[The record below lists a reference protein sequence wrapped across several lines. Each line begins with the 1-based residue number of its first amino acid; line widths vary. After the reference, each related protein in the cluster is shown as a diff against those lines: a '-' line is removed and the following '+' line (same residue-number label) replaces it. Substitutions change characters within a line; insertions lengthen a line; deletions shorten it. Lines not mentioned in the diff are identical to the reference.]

1 MKRIDWGNIKTK
13 EAVSGYLFILPWIV
27 GFLVFWLGP
36 IIASFFISFTRYDIV
51 NPPNWVGL
59 ANYQRMLQDPEFLVA
74 VKVTLKY
81 AVVFLPL
88 QVIFGVGL
96 AVLLNTPMRGVG
108 LFRTLY
114 YLPYVVPSVAA
125 VLIWVWIFNPH
136 YGLLNS
142 ILGWVGIEGPN
153 WLGDPSWALYSLMM
167 VGLWGL
173 GGDAVIYLAGLQ
185 NIPRVLYEAAEIDG
199 ANGWQRFRHI
209 TLPMLSPT
217 LFFQIVLG
225 LIGVFQTFTSSFVA
239 TNGGPLRST
248 LFYMLL
254 IYKKSFGS
262 MRLGYG
268 SALAWVLTIFILV
281 ITVLVFRSSPY
292 WVHYE
297 AERK

>member
-1 MKRIDWGNIKTK
+1 MNRIDWGNTKTR

-36 IIASFFISFTRYDIV
+36 IVASFFISFTRYDIV

-59 ANYQRMLQDPEFLVA
+59 ANYQRMLHDPEFLVA
-74 VKVTLKY
+74 IKVTLKY

-96 AVLLNTPMRGVG
+96 AVLLNTPARGVG

>member
-1 MKRIDWGNIKTK
+1 MKRIDWGNTKTK

-96 AVLLNTPMRGVG
+96 AVLLNTPARGVG

-142 ILGWVGIEGPN
+142 ILGWIGIEGPN